1 LSRVSHVGGAGR
13 CRAWRRLVALRC
25 AGSGWSCAAQAGDG
39 RRGALLWR
47 ATGRGVCY
55 CSRRWWAALAPC
67 YVGGRRAVSPSQIV
81 GKLEPPVLLSFPLI
95 YRSTATLLDDKICR
109 RCSIFPQFPVLSAP
123 PSSCGP
129 PRNAVA
135 TSHHR
140 NRLRRRLPPRLCPH
154 GHRGSS
160 PWPARFSAPLV
171 ILFIVLALL
180 QLHDAHRLHSFTSDA
195 QVTPER

>member
-1 LSRVSHVGGAGR
+1 
-13 CRAWRRLVALRC
+13 
-25 AGSGWSCAAQAGDG
+25 
-39 RRGALLWR
+39 
-47 ATGRGVCY
+47 VCC

-67 YVGGRRAVSPSQIV
+67 CVGGRRAVSPSQIV

-180 QLHDAHRLHSFTSDA
+180 QLHDAHRLHSFTSNA
-195 QVTPER
+195 QVTRGTVTSPPVHATARAIIASYLAPPRLWFNQAAHRHCGELLMLPEPFD